1 MCGGYRIR
9 PRSIY
14 RLAAN
19 AVIIT
24 DFVRSG
30 VGCGNVEMAA
40 VRVWRVWDPAAN
52 GPNEYVGRGLR
63 PKHGVPE
70 PSLRVPHAKRL
81 PKDRD
86 VPDVSGVRTIRPCHS
101 KCAGLSLDLIA
112 TLRSSPDAHPPR
124 WGSSVIESRL
134 V

>member
-86 VPDVSGVRTIRPCHS
+86 VPDVSGDPSVSFKVCRSIFRS
-101 KCAGLSLDLIA
+101 NSDIA
-112 TLRSSPDAHPPR
+112 VIPRRSSAPM
-124 WGSSVIESRL
+124 GQ
-134 V
+134 

>member
-63 PKHGVPE
+63 PKHGVPN
-70 PSLRVPHAKRL
+70 RL
-81 PKDRD
+81 FEFLTRIVYQKIVMFQTFRAF
-86 VPDVSGVRTIRPCHS
+86 G
-101 KCAGLSLDLIA
+101 
-112 TLRSSPDAHPPR
+112 
-124 WGSSVIESRL
+124 
-134 V
+134 